1 MMITQAQKQEVHD
14 FLHSRKIP
22 VNVLIE
28 MEDHF
33 VSQIIDVQN
42 EKNIGFNEAF
52 IYVKD
57 VWKDELKMKYSYWL
71 HLYAPSF
78 LMKIVNRE
86 FFRTFKKAVA
96 FSIFATALTVLF
108 AKTLVKEVFIEAFF
122 GINFAVLGIPLL
134 VLIFFLLKDYKY
146 FDTKKQ
152 SLQYSVYQ
160 RNSIAIFLGFIFQIR
175 NIMDPEE
182 QATSF
187 LAYFSGEKTAIN
199 FYLMILAGT
208 ILTAYSIFGFLN
220 LLQHQKIVSKLKN
233 QLKKAN

>member
-22 VNVLIE
+22 VDVLIE

-42 EKNIGFNEAF
+42 EKYIGFNEAF

-57 VWKDELKMKYSYWL
+57 LWKDELKMKYSYWL

-78 LMKIVNRE
+78 LMKIINRE
-86 FFRTFKKAVA
+86 FFKTFRKAVA
-96 FSIFATALTVLF
+96 FSVFTTALTVLF
-108 AKTLVKEVFIEAFF
+108 ARILTKEMFTEVFFWT
-122 GINFAVLGIPLL
+122 NFLVYGVPLL
-134 VLIFFLLKDYKY
+134 FLFFFLLKDYKY

-175 NIMDPEE
+175 NVMDP
-182 QATSF
+182 
-187 LAYFSGEKTAIN
+187 
-199 FYLMILAGT
+199 
-208 ILTAYSIFGFLN
+208 
-220 LLQHQKIVSKLKN
+220 
-233 QLKKAN
+233 